1 MNAAAVVSTQGG
13 IARPCRF
20 CRRQR
25 EKEVR
30 APVRNARKESSPK
43 PEQIHRTDALVS
55 GSCYSEYQSCCSI
68 PVFPCHY

>member
-43 PEQIHRTDALVS
+43 PEQIHRENKVAP
-55 GSCYSEYQSCCSI
+55 QSYL
-68 PVFPCHY
+68 PFPFLPST